1 MPKPP
6 SRALLLLATLGLFL
20 LWSNSFVAM
29 SYLLGSERHP
39 AQMDWISLTVA
50 RFAPVTVLAA
60 LYLALARPTH
70 AISVFRNHFWR
81 CLASGFLGV
90 TVYSFC
96 LYWGIAHG
104 IPAPIASLLTA
115 LSPLYLMILGVA
127 VLGERL
133 NLRKCFGFVIA
144 SAGLSVVALAR
155 GGFTVVALAPVAI
168 AAVAPLVWAIQTTL
182 SKPISRD
189 IPADVWTA
197 SYLVLG
203 GLPMLV
209 AVPWVGGAE
218 MLALNAGGW
227 AALAFLSGACTLLGF
242 GLWSWLLVYLPA
254 STLGFTVFL
263 NPPLAMLSQ
272 WALAR
277 LFPDTFVF
285 NLSQDEVVGCGLV
298 LVGLAVAVQPWGRRA
313 AAVEAS

>member
-1 MPKPP
+1 MSKSP
-6 SRALLLLATLGLFL
+6 SRALLIVATLGLFL

-39 AQMDWISLTVA
+39 AQMDWISLTIG
-50 RFAPVTVLAA
+50 RFAPVTIVAG
-60 LYLALARPTH
+60 LYLGIARRSQ
-70 AISVFRNHFWR
+70 AILVFRHHFWR

-115 LSPLYLMILGVA
+115 LSPLYLMILGALVLREPLTVRKMVGFGVA
-127 VLGERL
+127 L
-133 NLRKCFGFVIA
+133 
-144 SAGLSVVALAR
+144 AGLSVVAVAR
-155 GGFTVVALAPVAI
+155 GGFSAVALAPIAI

-182 SKPISRD
+182 SKSISRD
-189 IPADVWTA
+189 VPADVWTA

-203 GLPMLV
+203 GLPMLL
-209 AVPWVGGAE
+209 ALPWFGGAE
-218 MLALNAGGW
+218 MLALNAAGW
-227 AALAFLSGACTLLGF
+227 ASLAFLSGACTLLGF
-242 GLWSWLLVYLPA
+242 ALWSWLLVYLPA

-272 WALAR
+272 WTLAR
-277 LFPDTFVF
+277 VFPDTFVF
-285 NLSQDEVVGCGLV
+285 ALSQDELAGCGLV
-298 LVGLAVAVQPWGRRA
+298 LVGLAVAVQPGGRRLA
-313 AAVEAS
+313 ALEAT